1 MTTGPG
7 PIPEAVLRGLD
18 LTVRRRL
25 EGLVP
30 GDQRTPAV
38 GVGTELSAVRAYRPG
53 DDVRHLDWNATA
65 RTGEPHVRVHVAERS
80 VTTWLML
87 DLSPS
92 MAFGTADRLKVD
104 VAEGITNA
112 VGRLATRRGNRLGVM
127 TFGGPQPRVLPPRQ
141 GRAGLHGALEAAKQ
155 FAAPELHPAATVGP
169 DPSAVPSH
177 AEGRRLRAVRD
188 SGSDP
193 FAVSSRSE
201 LADALRKAGALARS
215 RSLLVVVA
223 DFRGPRDW
231 VRPLRALSA
240 RHGVLALEV
249 RDPREEELPDV
260 GELVLADPETGRQ
273 LRVDTRSRAL
283 RERFAAEAARE
294 RADLAAELRRSGAEH
309 VVLSTSGDWLRTLA
323 RFLTT
328 GGRRRPHS
336 P

>member
-1 MTTGPG
+1 MSPGPG

-38 GVGTELSAVRAYRPG
+38 GVGTELSQIRAYRPG
-53 DDVRHLDWNATA
+53 DDVRQLDWNATA

-80 VTTWLML
+80 VTTWLVL

-104 VAEGITNA
+104 VAEGIANA

-127 TFGGPQPRVLPPRQ
+127 TFGGPDPRVLPPRQ
-141 GRAGLHGALEAAKQ
+141 GRAGLHGAIEAAKE
-155 FAAPELHPAATVGP
+155 FGAPELHPRGDVVIAPEGRGP
-169 DPSAVPSH
+169 
-177 AEGRRLRAVRD
+177 AEGD
-188 SGSDP
+188 
-193 FAVSSRSE
+193 RSE
-201 LADALRKAGALARS
+201 LAAALRRLGGFTRS
-215 RSLLVVVA
+215 RSLLVLVS

-240 RHGVLALEV
+240 RHGVVALEI

-273 LRVDTRSRAL
+273 LRVDTGSRPL
-283 RERFAAEAARE
+283 RERFAEAAAAE
-294 RADLAAELRRSGAEH
+294 RADLADELRRSGADH
-309 VVLSTSGDWLRTLA
+309 VVLSTRGEWLKGLA
-323 RFLTT
+323 RFF
-328 GGRRRPHS
+328 GARQRGRPRT
-336 P
+336 

>member
-1 MTTGPG
+1 VSAAPVAPGAG
-7 PIPEAVLRGLD
+7 PIPEPVLRALD
-18 LTVRRRL
+18 LSARRRL
-25 EGLVP
+25 DGLLP
-30 GDQRTPAV
+30 GDQPTPAV
-38 GVGTELSAVRAYRPG
+38 GVGTELAQIRAYRPG
-53 DDVRHLDWNATA
+53 DDVRQIDWNATA

-80 VTTWLML
+80 TTTWLLL

-104 VAEGITNA
+104 VAEGVANVT
-112 VGRLATRRGNRLGVM
+112 GRLATRRGNRLGVM
-127 TFGGPQPRVLPPRQ
+127 TFGGTDPRVLPPRQ
-141 GRAGLHGALEAAKQ
+141 GRAGLYGAIEAAKQ
-155 FAAPELHPAATVGP
+155 FAAPELHPTGDAPVVPGARPGAAAG
-169 DPSAVPSH
+169 
-177 AEGRRLRAVRD
+177 E
-188 SGSDP
+188 
-193 FAVSSRSE
+193 RSE
-201 LADALRKAGALARS
+201 LADALRRTGALARS

-231 VRPLRALSA
+231 VSPLRALA
-240 RHGVLALEV
+240 GRHGVLAVEV

-273 LRVDTRSRAL
+273 LRVDTSSATL
-283 RERFAAEAARE
+283 RERFAEEAARE

-309 VVLSTSGDWLRTLA
+309 VVLSTSGDWLRALA